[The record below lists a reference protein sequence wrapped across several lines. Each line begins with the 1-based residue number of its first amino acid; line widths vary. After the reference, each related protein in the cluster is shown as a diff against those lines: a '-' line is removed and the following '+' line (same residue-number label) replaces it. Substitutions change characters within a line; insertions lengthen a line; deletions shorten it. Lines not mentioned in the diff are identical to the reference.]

1 MMDVNS
7 VTVSGRLTRD
17 PELKYTSGGTATLTL
32 SLAHEWSKKGAS
44 GEWEKQA
51 NFFDVKVWGKIAE
64 WLAKDLTK
72 GTLVSVQGE
81 LRQERW
87 EKDGHKNSRV
97 VINADKV
104 SYQAKR
110 REGGD
115 QGPAEEAP
123 RHFDD
128 DIPF

>member
-1 MMDVNS
+1 MDLNNA
-7 VTVSGRLTRD
+7 TISGRLTRD

-32 SLAHEWSKKGAS
+32 SLANEWSKKGAS
-44 GEWEKQA
+44 GEWEKQT

-64 WLAKDLTK
+64 WLSKDLTK

-87 EKDGHKNSRV
+87 EKDGQKNSRV

-104 SYQAKR
+104 SYQRK
-110 REGGD
+110 GGERVENEA
-115 QGPAEEAP
+115 QAESKP
-123 RHFDD
+123 NFDD
-128 DIPF
+128 DFPF